1 MSLKTKSLMGTFL
14 KITYE
19 SRYAGDF
26 DNNVKQNKVLDYIID
41 NLNNTMWQESISN
54 QLQKT
59 AKHHISLSIF
69 LRLFDVKDIK
79 EGKLKSCTRY
89 KQKEDILVIDQM
101 IALNE
106 YVIFPEDEMRRKLC
120 NVILIYLKDVL
131 IKYKT
136 RFQDF
141 DSVAFIPL
149 LENQFKKIINNEFE
163 DNFYETESFAML
175 KQAEEIK
182 NKFHNR

>member
-1 MSLKTKSLMGTFL
+1 MGTFL
-14 KITYE
+14 RITYE
-19 SRYAGDF
+19 SRYAGNF
-26 DNNVKQNKVLDYIID
+26 DNNVKQNKILDYIID
-41 NLNNTMWQESISN
+41 NLNDMTWQESISN

-59 AKHHISLSIF
+59 DKHHTSLSIF
-69 LRLFDVKDIK
+69 LRVFDVKDIK
-79 EGKLKSCTRY
+79 EGGLKSCTRY

-106 YVIFPEDEMRRKLC
+106 FIESPENEMRNKLC
-120 NVILIYLKDVL
+120 NAIFIYLKEVQ

-149 LENQFKKIINNEFE
+149 LENQLKKIINNEFE
-163 DNFYETESFAML
+163 DTFYETESFAML
-175 KQAEEIK
+175 KQAEEIIS
-182 NKFHNR
+182 KFHNQ